1 MSSYALPHLFLP
13 SVIHQVVAPGH
24 SGAYVLGDDR
34 GGFIA
39 GYIGRSDT
47 CLQTRLLK
55 HNHRYEFEYFIF
67 RYATSAKEAYYL
79 ECQFWHSSLEQEDL
93 LNCRHPGVPLRS
105 HLFCPYCHFANHV
118 TKLFAS

>member
-1 MSSYALPHLFLP
+1 MSSLMLPHLFVP
-13 SVIHQVVAPGH
+13 SIVREVVAPGYP
-24 SGAYVLGDDR
+24 GAYALGDDR

-67 RYATSAKEAYYL
+67 RYATSVKEAYHL
-79 ECQFWHSSLEQEDL
+79 ECQFWHTSAEQGHL
-93 LNCRHPGVPLRS
+93 LNHRHPAVPVNSQLC
-105 HLFCPYCHFANHV
+105 CPYCHFAHHV
-118 TKLFAS
+118 IRLFAS